1 MNEMKKWA
9 LGCAVLCVVLT
20 PAFALGEKTLRI
32 GGEDGWKNLHIQEG
46 ITFLDGVRS
55 TRIATLSSE
64 ERRKDGAADIYLSF
78 DEGSSASFRDGAGN
92 YTVRA
97 GESILAAPKRWAR
110 RGGGAALFSGRRTAA
125 YQTAGGEPLTI
136 TPQNPSALFAPGRNI
151 GDFSIEFFLYPANM
165 ESGEE
170 IFDWSATLRAASGTV
185 NARRLQ
191 SIRALVAK
199 NRLNWSFDNFF
210 ISPDG
215 SKTKAVRISSKTPL
229 APGSWSHHLIRF
241 DAATGM
247 LEYLVDGAIEAI
259 AYATAS
265 GREDGE
271 AWPPLTGERGA
282 FSIGRQFNG
291 FIDEFKVISG
301 FSTREDERRY
311 AADGARLESAALDL
325 GSFGSA
331 LRKIDVSGG
340 VLQLSGKTPR
350 NEYRRGGNFR
360 FENGAE
366 ARFFVRS
373 ADSPLALE
381 DTGYRPFT
389 GGAELSSL
397 KGRYVQVMAAL
408 YPSGDLES
416 APYIEEIKLE
426 YVPKGAPA
434 APARL
439 TAAAR
444 DGAVELS
451 WKDPADGRGSGY
463 LVYYGTKQGEYF
475 GEESALG
482 ASPIDVGKSGHAR
495 LENLKNGTLYYFAVA
510 AYDDAGPAHPGNISK
525 EVSARPLRMLE

>member
-1 MNEMKKWA
+1 MNEMKNGA
-9 LGCAVLCVVLT
+9 LGCAVLCIIID
-20 PAFALGEKTLRI
+20 PAFALGEKTVNI
-32 GGEDGWKNLHIQEG
+32 GGEAGWKNLPLKEG

-55 TRIATLSSE
+55 TRVVSLSSE
-64 ERRKDGAADIYLSF
+64 ERARSGAADIYLSF
-78 DEGSSASFRDGAGN
+78 DEGSSASFRDGTGN
-92 YTVRA
+92 YTVHA
-97 GESILAAPKRWAR
+97 GETILAAPKRWAR

-125 YQTAGGEPLTI
+125 YPASGGEPLTI
-136 TPQNPSALFAPGRNI
+136 TPKNPAALFAPGRSI
-151 GDFSIEFFLYPANM
+151 GDFSMEFFLYPANM

-170 IFDWSATLRAASGTV
+170 IFDWSATLRAPSGTV

-199 NRLNWSFDNFF
+199 NRLNWNFDNFF

-215 SKTKAVRISSKTPL
+215 SKTKAVLISSKTPL
-229 APGSWSHHLIRF
+229 APGEWSHHLIRF

-247 LEYLVDGAIEAI
+247 LEYLVNGAIEAI

-271 AWPPLTGERGA
+271 AWTPVAGERGA

-291 FIDEFKVISG
+291 FIDEFKLISG

-311 AADGARLESAALDL
+311 APAGAAVESAAIDL

-340 VLQLSGKTPR
+340 VLRLSGKSLR
-350 NEYRRGGNFR
+350 NEYRRGGDFR
-360 FENGAE
+360 FGNGA
-366 ARFFVRS
+366 AAQFFVRA

-381 DTGYRPFT
+381 EAEYRPFT
-389 GGAELSSL
+389 GGAELAAL
-397 KGRYVQVMAAL
+397 KGRYAQVQVAL

-439 TAAAR
+439 SAAAR

-451 WKDPADGRGSGY
+451 WKDPAAGAGSGY
-463 LVYYGTKQGEYF
+463 LVYYGTKAGEYF
-475 GEESALG
+475 GDESALG
-482 ASPIDVGKSGHAR
+482 ASPLDVGKSGRVR
-495 LENLKNGTLYYFAVA
+495 LDSLKNGTLYYFAVA
-510 AYDDAGPAHPGNISK
+510 AYDEAGPSHPGALSR